1 VAAVAAVPAI
11 RAGIGLRAAL
21 LSRFK
26 LQVTELEAA
35 ESVANLRQG
44 PTETVS
50 EFLDRVAWSVETKNH
65 TMTEDQKDNDQ
76 YRLAQN
82 ADIYSFFTSV
92 LDAKVREGALLGY
105 PPRTAETILIRA
117 KNVEA
122 MMAKARRLMS
132 ISTDLVGAGLEP

>member
-1 VAAVAAVPAI
+1 VDIWIPALERSAINWNDAQTSAAAQSKLKAKRAFWAESHRRLNQGQVSWLPTVAIAAVVAVAANPPNVAAVAAVPAI

-35 ESVANLRQG
+35 EAVANLRQG
-44 PTETVS
+44 PTKTVS

-76 YRLAQN
+76 Y
-82 ADIYSFFTSV
+82 
-92 LDAKVREGALLGY
+92 
-105 PPRTAETILIRA
+105 
-117 KNVEA
+117 
-122 MMAKARRLMS
+122 
-132 ISTDLVGAGLEP
+132 